1 MTKLREMYQNKPVKF
16 ALLWIVFYCI
26 VMTAMD
32 GSKNVDRPFNAAAL
46 IFVSVIIFAF
56 VKASHLEKEIGLDAW
71 PVDSRKYLYF
81 LPLWVLTTGNLWA
94 GVSLNYKGMG
104 QVYAIISM
112 MLVGFV
118 EEMIFRGFLFRGLLR
133 TNKETTAII
142 ISAVTFGIGHIT
154 NLLIGQEIGET
165 LIQIVYAVALGFV
178 FTLVYYK
185 SGKLWPCII
194 AHSLIDIFST
204 INAENDLIGMVYV
217 CIAIIVSVIYSVY
230 LWKLPGNGF
239 EEEINEQ
246 Q

>member
-1 MTKLREMYQNKPVKF
+1 MIKLYRKNELMFAIGCIVVYVVVCGNLRAPGDDNPYMTLGLLVMA
-16 ALLWIVFYCI
+16 ALLF
-26 VMTAMD
+26 
-32 GSKNVDRPFNAAAL
+32 L
-46 IFVSVIIFAF
+46 F
-56 VKASHLEKEIGLDAW
+56 VKKNELMEEYGLSAW
-71 PVDSRKYLYF
+71 AKNSKQMLYF

-185 SGKLWPCII
+185 SASCGRASSRTAL
-194 AHSLIDIFST
+194 
-204 INAENDLIGMVYV
+204 
-217 CIAIIVSVIYSVY
+217 
-230 LWKLPGNGF
+230 
-239 EEEINEQ
+239 
-246 Q
+246 